1 MQRTNWRN
9 KSIITEEQRWK
20 RLKHSGQLYRR
31 LKITPVP
38 VTCYSSPL
46 SPEKSKI
53 TLITPLLR
61 PSNRFLCS
69 VRKAVST
76 TAIYLHRGEYVFSLF
91 FPFVRSSNIY
101 SEKSIWITR
110 NCNDLF
116 QAIITYF
123 VLFINKFFAIWFNWK
138 LTYHYSIHSLP
149 TDSKFWN
156 DKKFYICFVINTL
169 YKFQTKIKF
178 LIAWIFMNTQ
188 LCV

>member
-76 TAIYLHRGEYVFSLF
+76 TAIYLHRGEYVFFSFFSLSCD
-91 FPFVRSSNIY
+91 PRIYTVRKVFELLEIVMIY
-101 SEKSIWITR
+101 SKLS
-110 NCNDLF
+110 LHS
-116 QAIITYF
+116 

-138 LTYHYSIHSLP
+138 LTYHYFIYFLS